1 MRAARGTH
9 WRTRALA
16 IAATFILAMAGSTAS
31 AEDMKPAEAAA
42 ATDSSDM
49 QGCPYA
55 KDGAP
60 CCTSC
65 REKAAQAASGDAK
78 AAAAEADEGGCPCQR
93 RARLQQKL
101 QEQQGQTSA
110 P

>member
-1 MRAARGTH
+1 MARAH
-9 WRTRALA
+9 QWRKLA
-16 IAATFILAMAGSTAS
+16 IAVAATIVLAAAVPTAS
-31 AEDMKPAEAAA
+31 AEDSKPGDPAAA
-42 ATDSSDM
+42 AAASDGADT

-65 REKAAQAASGDAK
+65 REKAAQAASGGAK
-78 AAAAEADEGGCPCQR
+78 AAGEAEEGGCPCQR